1 MWTKQVMRK
10 FYRKELEVIHLLL
23 SRLLEEEEEEEDA
36 VPATQPPV

>member
-23 SRLLEEEEEEEDA
+23 SRLLEEEEEEDA